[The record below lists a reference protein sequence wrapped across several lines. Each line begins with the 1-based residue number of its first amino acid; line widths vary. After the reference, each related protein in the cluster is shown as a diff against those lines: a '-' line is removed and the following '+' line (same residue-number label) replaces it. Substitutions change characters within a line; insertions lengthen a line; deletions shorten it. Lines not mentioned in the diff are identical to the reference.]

1 MRRLPSFVLALVLAA
16 GCSDALEE
24 TSSAGQVIAVADSL
38 DRTVSFVSA
47 KDFSVRPVDLRN
59 ATGAPTTL
67 AGRGTTVI
75 VPLGSADSVTVI
87 RNTGLCSGLCVNPV
101 VVLPLASGSGA
112 TGVAIHDDSIAWIAN
127 PNLNTVTRL
136 NYQTDDTSSVA
147 VGAYPQAVA
156 IFRTRVFVVNG
167 NLVGGAPAGPSW
179 LSSFDC
185 CAFTTVDSIPLSGA
199 NAVAVVIGDDSLLYV
214 VESGHPG
221 LADGKLSIVDPVG
234 RTELAV
240 LNGLGASPAWR
251 SICAGACTRSFRATA
266 RRRAASTCSPR
277 HPTTRRSAPSRSASA
292 PSPRRSRRRPSHVS
306 GHHPRRRAPDLSLQ
320 RDLEGRAARHARPRG
335 AERHRQGRAPP
346 QEPLRRGTRAA
357 ERGRGADLPPGLA
370 GVAHARRVRPREPAA
385 RAGGARGP
393 VRGGGGARPS
403 HAQDG
408 APGPA
413 ARRLRHPHR
422 GARCARGGVRRD
434 RGRDGAAGDV
444 VAARRAGV

>member
-1 MRRLPSFVLALVLAA
+1 
-16 GCSDALEE
+16 
-24 TSSAGQVIAVADSL
+24 
-38 DRTVSFVSA
+38 VSFVSA
-47 KDFSVRPVDLRN
+47 RDFSVRPVGLLT
-59 ATGAPTTL
+59 AAGVPTTL

-112 TGVAIHDDSIAWIAN
+112 TGVAIQDDSIAWIAN

-240 LNGLGASPAWR
+240 LNGLGESPGAAVFHPSGRLLIASRAEG
-251 SICAGACTRSFRATA
+251 ILEVYTVTRSVTMGPGAGFK
-266 RRRAASTCSPR
+266 PDGNG
-277 HPTTRRSAPSRSASA
+277 
-292 PSPRRSRRRPSHVS
+292 VS
-306 GHHPRRRAPDLSLQ
+306 GLAIDLRGRVYAVVPGNCTAPGSVHVLT
-320 RDLEGRAARHARPRG
+320 
-335 AERHRQGRAPP
+335 APP
-346 QEPLRRGTRAA
+346 DYSPIRSVAV
-357 ERGRGADLPPGLA
+357 
-370 GVAHARRVRPREPAA
+370 GVCP
-385 RAGGARGP
+385 
-393 VRGGGGARPS
+393 
-403 HAQDG
+403 
-408 APGPA
+408 
-413 ARRLRHPHR
+413 
-422 GARCARGGVRRD
+422 
-434 RGRDGAAGDV
+434 
-444 VAARRAGV
+444 VAAAVATTP